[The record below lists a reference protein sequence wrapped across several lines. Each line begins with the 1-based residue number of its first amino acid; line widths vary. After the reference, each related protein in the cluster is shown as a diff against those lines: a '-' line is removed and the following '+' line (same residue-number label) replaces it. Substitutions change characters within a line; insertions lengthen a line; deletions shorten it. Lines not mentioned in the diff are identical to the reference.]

1 MDSLYNNYHP
11 PHFFYYY
18 IYTKKKWLKK
28 YTLGLKVVLFWLAN
42 VYSDD
47 VDYQYSYRP
56 DFIMTFILN
65 VCHEIWYA

>member
-1 MDSLYNNYHP
+1 MV
-11 PHFFYYY
+11 
-18 IYTKKKWLKK
+18 KK